1 MISTFL
7 SIPYLIS
14 TFCCQFLYSGE
25 GEVYMLGGNHLGVL
39 SDLQNISPQAM
50 HVPGNALELTLN
62 NKDIIIFVL
71 PCCIH
76 L

>member
-1 MISTFL
+1 
-7 SIPYLIS
+7 
-14 TFCCQFLYSGE
+14 
-25 GEVYMLGGNHLGVL
+25 MLGGNHLGVL